1 MRNAA
6 HRSDPWA
13 PYSATASAPWDLR
26 RVVHLHRRAGFGATW
41 HELERDLADGP
52 EVAIDRILTGRS
64 RASGVPADF
73 DHISSLIADAAVQS
87 GDLHRLQAWWVYRL
101 LFSPDPLGERL
112 TLLWHNHFATSNE
125 KVHDLRAMR
134 RQNETHRRHAR
145 ARFGELLAAAIRE
158 PALLRYLDVT
168 ANRKGRPNENLAR
181 ELMELFT
188 LGIGHYT
195 EADVKAAA
203 RALTGWTFEEG
214 ELREL
219 PAEHDD
225 GEKTILGKTGRW
237 SGSQLVAMLADQPA
251 TARRLASRLCG
262 LFMGEHAVDAPAV
275 AALAV
280 GLRDHLLDIGWG
292 VETILRSQS
301 FFASANIRTRVLGPA
316 EFVIGACRTLLPL
329 VPPPSTL
336 SLAGWI
342 RHLGQ
347 DLFNPPN
354 VGGWPEGR
362 AWLTGKSII
371 ARTKFGAALVDGRS
385 IGLPAPFDASAMA
398 RAQGRTT
405 SFDAIADAAST
416 LLRGSTL
423 LLQERRRLT
432 PLSPDQTPESLRR
445 AVALV
450 VAAPESQ
457 LA

>member
-6 HRSDPWA
+6 HRSNPWA

-41 HELERDLADGP
+41 LELERDLADGP

-134 RQNETHRRHAR
+134 RQNETHRRLAR

-158 PALLRYLDVT
+158 PALLVYLDAT

-195 EADVKAAA
+195 ESDVKAAA
-203 RALTGWTFEEG
+203 RALTGWTFEDG

-251 TARRLASRLCG
+251 TAHRLASRLCG

-280 GLRDHLLDIGWG
+280 GLRDHHLDIGWG
-292 VETILRSQS
+292 VETILRSQA

-329 VPPPSTL
+329 APPPSTL

-342 RHLGQ
+342 RQLGQ

-362 AWLTGKSII
+362 EWLTGKSII
-371 ARTKFGAALVDGRS
+371 ARTKFAAALVDGRS
-385 IGLPAPFDASAMA
+385 IGLPAPIDASAMA

-416 LLRGSTL
+416 LLHGSTL
-423 LLQERRRLT
+423 SLQERRRLA
-432 PLSPDQTPESLRR
+432 PMISDQTPESLRR

-450 VAAPESQ
+450 VASPESQ

>member
-13 PYSATASAPWDLR
+13 PYSATASDPWDLR

-41 HELERDLADGP
+41 FELERDLADGP
-52 EVAIDRILTGRS
+52 EAAIDRILTGRS
-64 RASGVPADF
+64 RPSGVPADF
-73 DHISSLIADAAVQS
+73 DHISGLIADAAVQS
-87 GDLHRLQAWWVYRL
+87 GDLGRLQAWWVYRL

-125 KVHDLRAMR
+125 KVQDLHAMR
-134 RQNETHRRHAR
+134 RQNETHRRLGR

-158 PALLRYLDVT
+158 PALLLYLDAV

-195 EADVKAAA
+195 ESDVKAAA
-203 RALTGWTFEEG
+203 RALTGWTSEDG

-251 TARRLASRLCG
+251 TAHRLASRLCG
-262 LFMGEHAVDAPAV
+262 LFMGEQAVDVPAV

-280 GLRDHLLDIGWG
+280 GLRDHHLDIGWG
-292 VETILRSQS
+292 VETILRSQG

-316 EFVIGACRTLLPL
+316 EFVIGACRTLLP
-329 VPPPSTL
+329 VGPPPSTL

-342 RHLGQ
+342 RQLGQ

-362 AWLTGKSII
+362 QWLTGTSII
-371 ARTKFGAALVDGRS
+371 ARIRFASALVEGRS
-385 IGLPAPFDASAMA
+385 IGLPDPIDPSAMA
-398 RAQGRTT
+398 GAQGRMT

-423 LLQERRRLT
+423 SPRERRRMA
-432 PLSPDQTPESLRR
+432 PMIPDGTPESLRR

-450 VAAPESQ
+450 VASPESQ

>member
-1 MRNAA
+1 MRNAV
-6 HRSDPWA
+6 HRSDPLA

-41 HELERDLADGP
+41 LELERDLADGP
-52 EVAIDRILTGRS
+52 EAAIDRILAGRS

-134 RQNETHRRHAR
+134 RQNETHRRLAR

-158 PALLRYLDVT
+158 PALLLYLDAT

-195 EADVKAAA
+195 ESDVKAAA
-203 RALTGWTFEEG
+203 RALTGWTFEDG
-214 ELREL
+214 ELRES

-251 TARRLASRLCG
+251 TAHRLASRLCG
-262 LFMGEHAVDAPAV
+262 LFMGEQAVDAPAV

-280 GLRDHLLDIGWG
+280 GLRDHHLDIGWG
-292 VETILRSQS
+292 VETILRSRA

-329 VPPPSTL
+329 ASAPEHALIGRLDPSARPGPLQPTQCRRL
-336 SLAGWI
+336 ARGPRMVDRQVDHRADQVCVGARRWPIDRLAGPDRCI
-342 RHLGQ
+342 GDGQGTRSDDIVRRDRGCGIHALARLDPFAPGAPAAGTDDLG
-347 DLFNPPN
+347 PN
-354 VGGWPEGR
+354 SRIAAPGR
-362 AWLTGKSII
+362 G
-371 ARTKFGAALVDGRS
+371 
-385 IGLPAPFDASAMA
+385 IG
-398 RAQGRTT
+398 
-405 SFDAIADAAST
+405 
-416 LLRGSTL
+416 
-423 LLQERRRLT
+423 RRL
-432 PLSPDQTPESLRR
+432 
-445 AVALV
+445 A
-450 VAAPESQ
+450 
-457 LA
+457 

>member
-1 MRNAA
+1 MRNAV

-41 HELERDLADGP
+41 LELERDLADGP
-52 EVAIDRILTGRS
+52 EAAIDRILTGRS

-73 DHISSLIADAAVQS
+73 DRISSLIDDAAVQL

-134 RQNETHRRHAR
+134 RQNETHRRLAR
-145 ARFGELLAAAIRE
+145 VRFGELLAAAVRE
-158 PALLRYLDVT
+158 PALLVFLDAT

-195 EADVKAAA
+195 ESDVKAAA
-203 RALTGWTFEEG
+203 RALTGWTFEDG

-251 TARRLASRLCG
+251 TAHRLASRLCG
-262 LFMGEHAVDAPAV
+262 LFMGEHAIDAPAV

-280 GLRDHLLDIGWG
+280 GLRDHHLDIGWG
-292 VETILRSQS
+292 VETILRSQA

-329 VPPPSTL
+329 APPPSTL
-336 SLAGWI
+336 ALAGWI
-342 RHLGQ
+342 RQLGQ

-362 AWLTGKSII
+362 EWLTGKSII
-371 ARTKFGAALVDGRS
+371 ARTKFAAAFVDGRS
-385 IGLPAPFDASAMA
+385 IGLPAPIDASAMA

-416 LLRGSTL
+416 LLHGSTL
-423 LLQERRRLT
+423 SPQERRRLG
-432 PLSPDQTPESLRR
+432 PMISDQTPESLRR
-445 AVALV
+445 AVASV
-450 VAAPESQ
+450 VALPESQ

>member
-1 MRNAA
+1 
-6 HRSDPWA
+6 
-13 PYSATASAPWDLR
+13 
-26 RVVHLHRRAGFGATW
+26 VVHLHRRAGFGATW
-41 HELERDLADGP
+41 LELERDLADGP

-64 RASGVPADF
+64 RASGVPAEF
-73 DHISSLIADAAVQS
+73 DRISSLIADTAVQL

-134 RQNETHRRHAR
+134 RQNETHRRLAR

-158 PALLRYLDVT
+158 PALLVFLDAT

-195 EADVKAAA
+195 ESDVKAAA
-203 RALTGWTFEEG
+203 RALTGWTFGDG

-251 TARRLASRLCG
+251 TAHHLASRLCG

-280 GLRDHLLDIGWG
+280 GLRDHHLDSGWG
-292 VETILRSQS
+292 VETILRSQA

-329 VPPPSTL
+329 APPPSTL
-336 SLAGWI
+336 ALAGWI
-342 RHLGQ
+342 HQLGQ

-362 AWLTGKSII
+362 AWLTNKSII
-371 ARTKFGAALVDGRS
+371 ARTKFAAALVDGRS
-385 IGLPAPFDASAMA
+385 IGLPAPIDASAMA

-416 LLRGSTL
+416 LLHGSTL
-423 LLQERRRLT
+423 SLQERRRLA
-432 PLSPDQTPESLRR
+432 PMISDQTPESLRR

-450 VAAPESQ
+450 VASPESQ

>member
-13 PYSATASAPWDLR
+13 PYSATASVPWDLP

-41 HELERDLADGP
+41 LELKRDLADGP
-52 EVAIDRILTGRS
+52 EVAIDRILTGQS

-73 DHISSLIADAAVQS
+73 DQISNVIADAAVQL

-125 KVHDLRAMR
+125 KVHDVRAMR
-134 RQNETHRRHAR
+134 RQNETHRRLAR

-158 PALLRYLDVT
+158 PALLVYLDAT

-195 EADVKAAA
+195 ESDVKAAA
-203 RALTGWTFEEG
+203 RALTGWTFEDG

-251 TARRLASRLCG
+251 TAHRLAARLCG

-280 GLRDHLLDIGWG
+280 GLRDHHLDIGWG
-292 VETILRSQS
+292 VETILRSQA

-316 EFVIGACRTLLPL
+316 EFVIGACRTLLPFA
-329 VPPPSTL
+329 PPPSTL
-336 SLAGWI
+336 ALAGWI
-342 RHLGQ
+342 RQLGQ
-347 DLFNPPN
+347 DLFSPPN

-362 AWLTGKSII
+362 GWLTGKSII
-371 ARTKFGAALVDGRS
+371 ARTKFASALVDGRS
-385 IGLPAPFDASAMA
+385 IGLPAPIDASAMA

-405 SFDAIADAAST
+405 SFGEIAEAAST
-416 LLRGSTL
+416 LLHGSTL
-423 LLQERRRLT
+423 SLQERRRLA
-432 PLSPDQTPESLRR
+432 PIISDQTPESLRR

-450 VAAPESQ
+450 VASSQSQ

>member
-6 HRSDPWA
+6 HRSNPWA
-13 PYSATASAPWDLR
+13 LYSATASAPWDLR

-41 HELERDLADGP
+41 LELARDLADGP

-73 DHISSLIADAAVQS
+73 DRISNLIADAAVQL
-87 GDLHRLQAWWVYRL
+87 GDVHRLQAWWVYRL

-112 TLLWHNHFATSNE
+112 TLLWHNHFATSIE

-134 RQNETHRRHAR
+134 RQNETHRRLAR
-145 ARFGELLAAAIRE
+145 VRFGELLAAAVRE
-158 PALLRYLDVT
+158 PALLVFLDAT

-195 EADVKAAA
+195 ESDVKAAA
-203 RALTGWTFEEG
+203 RALTGWTFEDG

-251 TARRLASRLCG
+251 TAHRLASRLCG

-280 GLRDHLLDIGWG
+280 GLRDHHLDIAWG
-292 VETILRSQS
+292 VETILRSQA

-329 VPPPSTL
+329 APPPSTL

-342 RHLGQ
+342 RQLGQ

-362 AWLTGKSII
+362 EWLTGKSII
-371 ARTKFGAALVDGRS
+371 ARTKFAAALVDGRS
-385 IGLPAPFDASAMA
+385 IGLPARIDASAMA

-423 LLQERRRLT
+423 SLQERRRLA
-432 PLSPDQTPESLRR
+432 PMISDQTPESLRL

-450 VAAPESQ
+450 VASSESQ

>member
-1 MRNAA
+1 MRKAA
-6 HRSDPWA
+6 HRDDPWTA
-13 PYSATASAPWDLR
+13 YSATASAPWDLR
-26 RVVHLHRRAGFGATW
+26 RVVHLHRRGGFGATW
-41 HELERDLADGP
+41 LELERDLADSP

-73 DHISSLIADAAVQS
+73 DPISNLIADAAVHS
-87 GDLHRLQAWWVYRL
+87 GDVHRLQAWWVFRL

-112 TLLWHNHFATSNE
+112 TLLWHNHFATSIE

-134 RQNETHRRHAR
+134 RQNETHRRLAR
-145 ARFGELLAAAIRE
+145 VRFGELLAAEIRE
-158 PALLRYLDVT
+158 PALLIYLDAT

-195 EADVKAAA
+195 ESDVKAAA
-203 RALTGWTFEEG
+203 RALTGWTFEDG
-214 ELREL
+214 ELRES

-225 GEKTILGKTGRW
+225 GEKTILGKTGNW
-237 SGSQLVAMLADQPA
+237 SGSQLVAMLAEEPA

-262 LFMGEHAVDAPAV
+262 LFMGEHAVDDPAV
-275 AALAV
+275 DALSD
-280 GLRDHLLDIGWG
+280 GLRDHHLDIGWG
-292 VETILRSQS
+292 VETILRSQA

-329 VPPPSTL
+329 APPPSTL

-342 RHLGQ
+342 RQLGQ

-362 AWLTGKSII
+362 EWLTGKSII
-371 ARTKFGAALVDGRS
+371 ARTKFAAALVDGRS
-385 IGLPAPFDASAMA
+385 IGLPAPIDASAMA

-405 SFDAIADAAST
+405 SLDAIADAAST
-416 LLRGSTL
+416 LFHGSTL
-423 LLQERRRLT
+423 SLQDRRRLA
-432 PLSPDQTPESLRR
+432 PIFSEQTPESLRL

-450 VAAPESQ
+450 LASPESQ

>member
-13 PYSATASAPWDLR
+13 PYSATASDPWDLR

-41 HELERDLADGP
+41 LELERDLADGP
-52 EVAIDRILTGRS
+52 EAAIDRILTGRS
-64 RASGVPADF
+64 RPSGVPADF
-73 DHISSLIADAAVQS
+73 DHISGLIADAAVQS
-87 GDLHRLQAWWVYRL
+87 GDLGRLQAWWVYRL

-125 KVHDLRAMR
+125 KVQDVRAMR
-134 RQNETHRRHAR
+134 RQNETHRSLAR
-145 ARFGELLAAAIRE
+145 ARFGELLAEAIRE
-158 PALLRYLDVT
+158 PALLLYLDAP

-195 EADVKAAA
+195 ESDVKAAA
-203 RALTGWTFEEG
+203 RALTGWTSEDG
-214 ELREL
+214 EVREL

-225 GEKTILGKTGRW
+225 GEKTILGKTGCW

-251 TARRLASRLCG
+251 TAHRLAARLCG
-262 LFMGEHAVDAPAV
+262 LFMGEQAVDAPAV

-280 GLRDHLLDIGWG
+280 GLRDHHLDIGWG
-292 VETILRSQS
+292 VETILRSQG

-329 VPPPSTL
+329 APPPSTL

-342 RHLGQ
+342 RQLGQ

-362 AWLTGKSII
+362 EWLTAKSII
-371 ARTKFGAALVDGRS
+371 TRTRFASALIEGRS
-385 IGLPAPFDASAMA
+385 IGLPDPIDPSSMAS
-398 RAQGRTT
+398 AQGRTT

-416 LLRGSTL
+416 LLHGSTL
-423 LLQERRRLT
+423 SLRERRRMA
-432 PLSPDQTPESLRR
+432 PMIPDGTPESLRR

-450 VAAPESQ
+450 VASPESQ

>member
-13 PYSATASAPWDLR
+13 PYSATASDPWDLR

-41 HELERDLADGP
+41 PELERDLADGP

-64 RASGVPADF
+64 RTSGVPADF
-73 DHISSLIADAAVQS
+73 DRISSLIADAAVQS
-87 GDLHRLQAWWVYRL
+87 RDLFRLQAWWVYRL

-112 TLLWHNHFATSNE
+112 TLLWQNHFATSNE
-125 KVHDLRAMR
+125 KVQDVRAMR
-134 RQNETHRRHAR
+134 RQNETHRRLAR
-145 ARFGELLAAAIRE
+145 ARFGELLAEAIRE
-158 PALLRYLDVT
+158 PALLLYLDAP

-195 EADVKAAA
+195 ESDVKAAA
-203 RALTGWTFEEG
+203 RALTGWTSEGG
-214 ELREL
+214 ELRES
-219 PAEHDD
+219 PGEHDD

-251 TARRLASRLCG
+251 TAHRLASRLCG
-262 LFMGEHAVDAPAV
+262 LFMGEQAVDAPAV

-280 GLRDHLLDIGWG
+280 GLRDHHLDIGWG
-292 VETILRSQS
+292 VETILRSQG

-316 EFVIGACRTLLPL
+316 EFVIGACRTLLP
-329 VPPPSTL
+329 VGPPPSTL

-342 RHLGQ
+342 RQLGQ

-362 AWLTGKSII
+362 EWLTGKSFI
-371 ARTKFGAALVDGRS
+371 ARTKFAAALVDGRS
-385 IGLPAPFDASAMA
+385 IGMPDPIDPSSMASAL
-398 RAQGRTT
+398 GRTT
-405 SFDAIADAAST
+405 SFDAIADAASK

-423 LLQERRRLT
+423 SLRERRRMA
-432 PLSPDQTPESLRR
+432 PMIPDGTPESLRR

-450 VAAPESQ
+450 VASPESQ

>member
-1 MRNAA
+1 MKNAA
-6 HRSDPWA
+6 RRSDPWA

-26 RVVHLHRRAGFGATW
+26 RVVHLHRRAGFGASW
-41 HELERDLADGP
+41 LELERDLADGP
-52 EVAIDRILTGRS
+52 DGAIDRILTGRS
-64 RASGVPADF
+64 RASGIPGEF
-73 DHISSLIADAAVQS
+73 DQLSRRIADAAVQS
-87 GDLHRLQAWWVYRL
+87 GELQRLQAWWVYRL

-125 KVHDLRAMR
+125 KVRHLRAMH
-134 RQNETHRRHAR
+134 RQNETHRRLAR

-158 PALLRYLDVT
+158 PALLVYLDAT

-195 EADVKAAA
+195 ESDVKAAA
-203 RALTGWTFEEG
+203 RALTGWTFEDG
-214 ELREL
+214 ELRES

-225 GEKTILGKTGRW
+225 GEKTILGKTDRW
-237 SGSQLVAMLADQPA
+237 GGSQLVAMLADQPA
-251 TARRLASRLCG
+251 TAHRLAWRLCG
-262 LFMGEHAVDAPAV
+262 LFMGEQAVDAPAV

-280 GLRDHLLDIGWG
+280 GLRDHHLDIGWG
-292 VETILRSQS
+292 VETILRSQA

-329 VPPPSTL
+329 APPPSTL
-336 SLAGWI
+336 ALAGWI

-362 AWLTGKSII
+362 QWLTANSFI
-371 ARTKFGAALVDGRS
+371 ARTKFAAALVDGRS
-385 IGLPAPFDASAMA
+385 IGLPTAIDASALA
-398 RAQGRTT
+398 RAQGRTA

-416 LLRGSTL
+416 LLHGSPRSPR
-423 LLQERRRLT
+423 ERQRLAPT
-432 PLSPDQTPESLRR
+432 VSDPTPESLRL
-445 AVALV
+445 AVASI
-450 VAAPESQ
+450 VASSESQ

>member
-1 MRNAA
+1 
-6 HRSDPWA
+6 
-13 PYSATASAPWDLR
+13 
-26 RVVHLHRRAGFGATW
+26 
-41 HELERDLADGP
+41 
-52 EVAIDRILTGRS
+52 
-64 RASGVPADF
+64 
-73 DHISSLIADAAVQS
+73 
-87 GDLHRLQAWWVYRL
+87 
-101 LFSPDPLGERL
+101 
-112 TLLWHNHFATSNE
+112 
-125 KVHDLRAMR
+125 MR
-134 RQNETHRRHAR
+134 RQNETHRRLAR

-158 PALLRYLDVT
+158 PALLVYLDAT

-188 LGIGHYT
+188 LGIDHYT
-195 EADVKAAA
+195 ESDVKAAA
-203 RALTGWTFEEG
+203 RALTGWTFEDG

-251 TARRLASRLCG
+251 TAHRLASRLCG
-262 LFMGEHAVDAPAV
+262 LFMGEQAVDAPAV
-275 AALAV
+275 AALAA
-280 GLRDHLLDIGWG
+280 GLRDHHLDIGWG
-292 VETILRSQS
+292 VETILRSQA

-329 VPPPSTL
+329 APPPSTL

-342 RHLGQ
+342 RQLGQ

-371 ARTKFGAALVDGRS
+371 ARTKFAAALVEGRS
-385 IGLPAPFDASAMA
+385 LGLPDPIDASAMS

-405 SFDAIADAAST
+405 SVDGIADAAST
-416 LLRGSTL
+416 LLHGSAL
-423 LLQERRRLT
+423 SLQERRRLV
-432 PLSPDQTPESLRR
+432 PMISDRTPESLRR

-450 VAAPESQ
+450 VASPESQ

>member
-1 MRNAA
+1 MRDRA
-6 HRSDPWA
+6 HRSNPWA

-41 HELERDLADGP
+41 LELERDLADGP
-52 EVAIDRILTGRS
+52 EVAIDRILMGRS
-64 RASGVPADF
+64 RVSGVPTDF

-134 RQNETHRRHAR
+134 RQNETLRRLAR

-158 PALLRYLDVT
+158 PALLLYLDAT

-195 EADVKAAA
+195 EPDVKAAA
-203 RALTGWTFEEG
+203 RALTGWTFQDG

-251 TARRLASRLCG
+251 TAHRLASRLCG

-280 GLRDHLLDIGWG
+280 GLRDHHLDIGWG
-292 VETILRSQS
+292 VETILRSQA

-329 VPPPSTL
+329 APPPSTL

-362 AWLTGKSII
+362 EWLTGKSII
-371 ARTKFGAALVDGRS
+371 ARTKFAAAFVDGRS
-385 IGLPAPFDASAMA
+385 IGLPAPIDASAVA
-398 RAQGRTT
+398 RAQSRST
-405 SFDAIADAAST
+405 SFDAIVDAAST
-416 LLRGSTL
+416 LLHGSTL
-423 LLQERRRLT
+423 SLQERRRLA
-432 PLSPDQTPESLRR
+432 PMISDQTPESLRR

-450 VAAPESQ
+450 VASSQSQ

>member
-13 PYSATASAPWDLR
+13 PYSATASDPWDLR

-41 HELERDLADGP
+41 LELERDLADGP
-52 EVAIDRILTGRS
+52 EAAIDRILTGRS
-64 RASGVPADF
+64 RASGVPDDF
-73 DHISSLIADAAVQS
+73 DHISGLIADAAVQS
-87 GDLHRLQAWWVYRL
+87 GDVGRLQAWWVYRL

-112 TLLWHNHFATSNE
+112 TLLWHNYFATSNE
-125 KVHDLRAMR
+125 KVQDLRAMR
-134 RQNETHRRHAR
+134 RQNETLRRHGR

-158 PALLRYLDVT
+158 PALLLYLDAV

-195 EADVKAAA
+195 ESDVKAVA
-203 RALTGWTFEEG
+203 RALTGWTSEDG

-237 SGSQLVAMLADQPA
+237 SGSQLVAMLADQPS
-251 TARRLASRLCG
+251 TAHRLASRLCG
-262 LFMGEHAVDAPAV
+262 LFMGEQAVDAPAV
-275 AALAV
+275 AALAI
-280 GLRDHLLDIGWG
+280 GLRDHHLDIGWG
-292 VETILRSQS
+292 VETILRSQG

-329 VPPPSTL
+329 GPPPSTL
-336 SLAGWI
+336 SLATWI
-342 RHLGQ
+342 RQLGQ

-362 AWLTGKSII
+362 EWLTAKSII
-371 ARTKFGAALVDGRS
+371 ARTRFASALVEGRS
-385 IGLPAPFDASAMA
+385 IGLPDPIDASSMA
-398 RAQGRTT
+398 SAQGRTT

-416 LLRGSTL
+416 LLHGSTL
-423 LLQERRRLT
+423 SLRERRRLA
-432 PLSPDQTPESLRR
+432 PMIPNRTPESLRR

-450 VAAPESQ
+450 VASPESQ

>member
-1 MRNAA
+1 MRNRA

-13 PYSATASAPWDLR
+13 PYSATASDPWDLR

-41 HELERDLADGP
+41 LELERDLADGP

-73 DHISSLIADAAVQS
+73 DRVSSLVADAAVQS
-87 GDLHRLQAWWVYRL
+87 GDLLRLQAWWVYRL

-134 RQNETHRRHAR
+134 RQNETHRRLAR
-145 ARFGELLAAAIRE
+145 ARFSELLAAEIRE
-158 PALLRYLDVT
+158 PALLVYLDAT

-195 EADVKAAA
+195 ESDVKAAA
-203 RALTGWTFEEG
+203 RALTGWTFEDG

-251 TARRLASRLCG
+251 TAHRLASRLCG
-262 LFMGEHAVDAPAV
+262 LFMGERAADAPAV

-280 GLRDHLLDIGWG
+280 GLRDHHLDIGWG
-292 VETILRSQS
+292 VETILRSQA

-316 EFVIGACRTLLPL
+316 EFVIGACRALLPL
-329 VPPPSTL
+329 APPPSTL

-342 RHLGQ
+342 RQLGQ

-371 ARTKFGAALVDGRS
+371 ARTKFAAALVDGRS
-385 IGLPAPFDASAMA
+385 IGLPAPIDAAAMA

-416 LLRGSTL
+416 LLHGSTL
-423 LLQERRRLT
+423 SLQERRRLA
-432 PLSPDQTPESLRR
+432 PMISDQTPESLRR

-450 VAAPESQ
+450 VASSESQ

>member
-6 HRSDPWA
+6 HPCDPWA

-41 HELERDLADGP
+41 LELERDLADGP

-64 RASGVPADF
+64 RASNVPADF

-87 GDLHRLQAWWVYRL
+87 GDLHRLQAWWVFRM

-125 KVHDLRAMR
+125 KVQDLRAMR
-134 RQNETHRRHAR
+134 RQNETHRRLAR

-158 PALLRYLDVT
+158 PALLLYLDAT

-195 EADVKAAA
+195 ESDVKAAA
-203 RALTGWTFEEG
+203 RALTGWAFEDG

-219 PAEHDD
+219 PAAHDD
-225 GEKTILGKTGRW
+225 GEKTILGETGRFG
-237 SGSQLVAMLADQPA
+237 GSQLVAMLAEQPA
-251 TARRLASRLCG
+251 TAHRLASRLCG
-262 LFMGEHAVDAPAV
+262 LFMGEHGEGAAAI

-280 GLRDHLLDIGWG
+280 GLRDHHLDIGWG
-292 VETILRSQS
+292 VETILRSRA
-301 FFASANIRTRVLGPA
+301 FFAAANIRTRVLGPA

-329 VPPPSTL
+329 DPPPSTL

-342 RHLGQ
+342 RKLGQ

-354 VGGWPEGR
+354 VGGWLEGR
-362 AWLTGKSII
+362 EWLTGQSII
-371 ARTKFGAALVDGRS
+371 ARTKFAAALVDGRS
-385 IGLPAPFDASAMA
+385 IGLAAPIDASATVKVQS
-398 RAQGRTT
+398 RAT

-423 LLQERRRLT
+423 SLQERRRLA
-432 PLSPDQTPESLRR
+432 PINSDQTPESLRR

-450 VAAPESQ
+450 VASPESQ

>member
-1 MRNAA
+1 
-6 HRSDPWA
+6 
-13 PYSATASAPWDLR
+13 
-26 RVVHLHRRAGFGATW
+26 VVHLHRRAGFGATW
-41 HELERDLADGP
+41 LELERDLADGP
-52 EVAIDRILTGRS
+52 EVAIDRILTRRS

-73 DHISSLIADAAVQS
+73 DHISRQIADAAVQS
-87 GDLHRLQAWWVYRL
+87 GDIQRLQAWWVYRL

-134 RQNETHRRHAR
+134 RQNETHRRLAR

-158 PALLRYLDVT
+158 PALLVYLDAT

-195 EADVKAAA
+195 ESDVKAAA

-214 ELREL
+214 ELCES

-237 SGSQLVAMLADQPA
+237 NGSHLVAMLADQPA
-251 TARRLASRLCG
+251 TADRLASRLCG
-262 LFMGEHAVDAPAV
+262 LLMGEQAVDAPAV

-280 GLRDHLLDIGWG
+280 GLRDHHLDIGWG
-292 VETILRSQS
+292 VETILRSQA

-329 VPPPSTL
+329 APPPSTL
-336 SLAGWI
+336 ALAGWI

-362 AWLTGKSII
+362 QWLTAKSII
-371 ARTKFGAALVDGRS
+371 ARSKFASALVDGRS
-385 IGLPAPFDASAMA
+385 IGLLAPIDASAMA

-416 LLRGSTL
+416 LLHGSTL
-423 LLQERRRLT
+423 SPQERRRLA
-432 PLSPDQTPESLRR
+432 PMISDQTPESLRL
-445 AVALV
+445 AVASV
-450 VAAPESQ
+450 VASPESQ